1 MNKSG
6 LVKNICL
13 KIDSVKK
20 NDIEEAVNQLINLI
34 SNSLLE
40 KNRVEIRGFGTFSS
54 RYRPVRLARNPKTG
68 SSITVGSKF
77 YTYFRPSKLLKQQ
90 VKN

>member
-1 MNKSG
+1 MNKSD
-6 LVKNICL
+6 LIKNISF
-13 KIDSVKK
+13 KIGNVKK
-20 NDIEEAVNQLINLI
+20 NDTEEAVNQLINLI
-34 SNSLLE
+34 SDSILE

-54 RYRPVRLARNPKTG
+54 RYRAVRLARNPKTG
-68 SSITVGSKF
+68 TSITVGSKF

>member
-1 MNKSG
+1 MNKSD
-6 LVKNICL
+6 LIKNISL
-13 KIDSVKK
+13 QLDSIKK
-20 NDIEEAVNQLINLI
+20 NDIEEAINQLLNLI
-34 SNSLLE
+34 SDSLLE

-54 RYRPVRLARNPKTG
+54 RYRSVRLARNPKTG
-68 SSITVGSKF
+68 TSITVGSKF

>member
-1 MNKSG
+1 MNKSD
-6 LVKNICL
+6 LIKNISL
-13 KIDSVKK
+13 QIDSLKK
-20 NDIEEAVNQLINLI
+20 NDIEEAVNQLINVI
-34 SNSLLE
+34 SDSLLE

-54 RYRPVRLARNPKTG
+54 RYRSVRLARNPKTG
-68 SSITVGSKF
+68 TSITVGSKF

>member
-1 MNKSG
+1 MNKSD
-6 LVKNICL
+6 LVKNISFKVDNVK
-13 KIDSVKK
+13 KIDV
-20 NDIEEAVNQLINLI
+20 EEAVNQLINLI
-34 SNSLLE
+34 SDSLLE

-54 RYRPVRLARNPKTG
+54 RYRSVRLARNPRTG
-68 SSITVGSKF
+68 TSITVGSKL

>member
-1 MNKSG
+1 MNKSD
-6 LVKNICL
+6 LIKNISF
-13 KIDSVKK
+13 KIGNVKK
-20 NDIEEAVNQLINLI
+20 NDTEEAVNQLIIAI

-40 KNRVEIRGFGTFSS
+40 GKRVEIRGFGSFSS
-54 RYRPVRLARNPKTG
+54 RYRRVRLARNPRTG

>member
-1 MNKSG
+1 MNKSD
-6 LVKNICL
+6 LIKNISF
-13 KIDSVKK
+13 KIGRVKK
-20 NDIEEAVNQLINLI
+20 NDTEEAVNQLINLI
-34 SNSLLE
+34 SDSLLE

-54 RYRPVRLARNPKTG
+54 RQRSVRLARNPKTG
-68 SSITVGSKF
+68 TSITVGSKL

>member
-1 MNKSG
+1 MNKSE
-6 LVKNICL
+6 LVQ
-13 KIDSVKK
+13 KISLQKDKIKK
-20 NDIEEAVNQLINLI
+20 NDIEEAVNQLIFVI

-40 KNRVEIRGFGTFSS
+40 KKRVEIRGFGSFSS

-68 SSITVGSKF
+68 TSITVGSKF

>member
-1 MNKSG
+1 MNKSDI
-6 LVKNICL
+6 VE
-13 KIDSVKK
+13 KISLQVDKVKK
-20 NDIEEAVNQLINLI
+20 NDIEEAVNKLVGLI
-34 SNSLLE
+34 SDSLLE

-54 RYRPVRLARNPKTG
+54 RHRSVRLARNPKTG
-68 SSITVGSKF
+68 TSITVGSKS

>member
-1 MNKSG
+1 MNKSD
-6 LVKNICL
+6 LIKNISFN
-13 KIDSVKK
+13 IGNVKK
-20 NDIEEAVNQLINLI
+20 NDTEEAVNLLINLI
-34 SNSLLE
+34 SKSLLE
-40 KNRVEIRGFGTFSS
+40 KNRVEIRGFGSFSS

-68 SSITVGSKF
+68 TSITVGSKF